1 MDNSG
6 KVLLVDDEQTI
17 VTVGKRMLQVL
28 GFDVDTA
35 LTGVEALE
43 IFSRCPRQWLAVILD
58 MSMPE
63 MDGPKLAR
71 GMREIRDDVPILIS
85 SGYGPQ
91 EVKQRFGD
99 QAVSGLIQKPFRVED
114 LSRAIQRATARNA
127 NI

>member
-6 KVLLVDDEQTI
+6 KVLLVDDEQTV

-28 GFDVDTA
+28 GYEAQTA
-35 LTGVEALE
+35 LTGAEGLE
-43 IFSRCPRQWLAVILD
+43 IFSQCPREWLAVILD

-63 MDGPKLAR
+63 MDGPQLAR

-91 EVKQRFGD
+91 EVQRRFEGHG
-99 QAVSGLIQKPFRVED
+99 VSGVIQKPFRVED
-114 LSRAIQRATARNA
+114 LSRAIRRATAHNA